1 MSFACK
7 THGRFRLEPSRSRHG
22 RHACFL
28 HPPQRDSDQLNLE
41 QFDQFILQAK
51 GSSIVEGSCMQLR
64 GQANGA
70 VKHGTQEQKNG
81 TGAVTEKRG
90 FMRPAADYLRADSAS
105 IESLG
110 ILFEPSS
117 CIEFWWIWRCYAM
130 IGVFVDRN
138 NMLFICSPWHLWLLY
153 VGHVSMDMGGA
164 PDITCPAIMW
174 NAATWSVPL
183 RNATQ
188 EINS

>member
-1 MSFACK
+1 MK
-7 THGRFRLEPSRSRHG
+7 HGRLRLEPSSRHG
-22 RHACFL
+22 RHACLL
-28 HPPQRDSDQLNLE
+28 HPPQNESDQLNLE

-51 GSSIVEGSCMQLR
+51 GSSIVEGSCMQPR

-70 VKHGTQEQKNG
+70 VKHSTQEQKNG

-110 ILFEPSS
+110 ILFEDTS

-130 IGVFVDRN
+130 IGVFVGRSNAIYLQPCICDYC
-138 NMLFICSPWHLWLLY
+138 MLVMFRRTWEEHLMS
-153 VGHVSMDMGGA
+153 HVPQS
-164 PDITCPAIMW
+164 C
-174 NAATWSVPL
+174 AATWSVPL
-183 RNATQ
+183 RNTTQ